1 MDTEGGM
8 GRWDGLGDWD
18 RHMYPIVYKINNEN
32 QLHRGLNTL

>member
-18 RHMYPIVYKINNEN
+18 RHMYPTVYKINN
-32 QLHRGLNTL
+32 